1 MHSFFKANEKYFL
14 IFLILSIF
22 IGLYVP
28 SLFIGFDRYIIY
40 IIMAIL
46 GLLFMKVDIIDIV
59 THIKQPL
66 TLLLIS
72 GTNLLLLPTI
82 TYFVFQG
89 FDENILMAFVLLAA
103 LPTGVSSAVFT
114 DIMKART
121 SLNLTIVVVSNLLAV
136 FTIPLIFHI
145 FFKQQ
150 MELDVLGMF
159 INLVRLIIIPFL
171 IAKILKRVFLKDHN
185 QTLQPFYN
193 PLIVLL
199 LGFMIMVSI
208 SYQAD
213 NILSNWQTYLPILGY
228 LFLLFFLLQ
237 LIGYFTLFWKS
248 KGEKLAM
255 SNSCMI
261 MNNILGIVLALAFFN
276 VEVLTV
282 IILSFIPWNTL
293 IIAKHWYK
301 RFLP

>member
-1 MHSFFKANEKYFL
+1 MHSFFKTNEKYFL
-14 IFLILSIF
+14 IFLIFSIF
-22 IGLYVP
+22 IGLYIP
-28 SLFIGFDRYIIY
+28 SLFIGFDRFIIY

-59 THIKQPL
+59 THIKEPL

-159 INLVRLIIIPFL
+159 INLVRLIIIPFF

-282 IILSFIPWNTL
+282 VILSFIPWNTL